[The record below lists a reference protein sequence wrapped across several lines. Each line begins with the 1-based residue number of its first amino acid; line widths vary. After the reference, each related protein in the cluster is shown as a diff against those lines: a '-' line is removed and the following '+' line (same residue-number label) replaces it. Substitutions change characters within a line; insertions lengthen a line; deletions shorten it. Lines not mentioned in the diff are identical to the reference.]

1 MQKFIVPMILAAFVL
16 AGCGAK
22 SGGTPITPSDSD
34 TEATSVPSESD
45 TSEKASV
52 SYEVTLPV
60 LHLAF
65 YEKFADEEVAKG
77 FKNSFVE
84 YLDSKAVAITSITL
98 DVMTPSADG
107 ATFATDLEAF
117 EGTVDYTIDAILGGK
132 GNLGSYITTNFSTLK
147 NDGANIEY
155 PLGEKTD
162 RRLYIRNDAA
172 NAEAVAYLSQYIR
185 HLAGL
190 PEEEETSE
198 DTSSEETSEETSED
212 ISEDT
217 SADVSE
223 DTSEEISSEG
233 TSEETSGE
241 TSGEISEEVSG
252 ETSGETSEE
261 ISEEV
266 SGETSGETSEEAEI
280 INLTVAFYERY
291 ASTTVQDAWNTDFCT
306 YLYNN
311 GYTLGTVFYTGFAS
325 GSKDKGAKFAKEV
338 REYEESSER
347 RFDVLL
353 GGRANLGDETE
364 TFINDNF
371 SVYKVDDVEFEYP
384 LGDETNRKLFVRN
397 DTVNTAGVEALVAY
411 FTSIK

>member
-34 TEATSVPSESD
+34 SEATSVPSESD

-65 YEKFADEEVAKG
+65 YEKFADEDVAKG

-198 DTSSEETSEETSED
+198 DTSSEETSEETSGE
-212 ISEDT
+212 
-217 SADVSE
+217 A
-223 DTSEEISSEG
+223 
-233 TSEETSGE
+233 SEETSGE

-261 ISEEV
+261 SKVVDLHVVYYEQFV
-266 SGETSGETSEEAEI
+266 SAAVQSAFETAFEGYLTDNGFTKGTLTYKSLDSADVATFTSDLEA
-280 INLTVAFYERY
+280 F
-291 ASTTVQDAWNTDFCT
+291 Q
-306 YLYNN
+306 
-311 GYTLGTVFYTGFAS
+311 GTV
-325 GSKDKGAKFAKEV
+325 
-338 REYEESSER
+338 EYQV
-347 RFDVLL
+347 DVLL
-353 GGRANLGDETE
+353 GVKAKLGAYIT
-364 TFINDNF
+364 TNY
-371 SVYKVDDVEFEYP
+371 SVYKVDGANFEYS
-384 LGDETNRKLFVRN
+384 LGDSTDRRLWVRN
-397 DTVNTAGVEALVAY
+397 DTVNTVGVEALVAY

>member
-34 TEATSVPSESD
+34 TEATSVPSTSD
-45 TSEKASV
+45 SSV
-52 SYEVTLPV
+52 E
-60 LHLAF
+60 
-65 YEKFADEEVAKG
+65 
-77 FKNSFVE
+77 SFVPE
-84 YLDSKAVAITSITL
+84 IELDTLHVILYDKQVTDRDAVTTFQGGFSSYLVEKKTAIETITWDYVGTGKVKTLNDELQAFEADHYPGDIILGAKAIAA
-98 DVMTPSADG
+98 SADTEWING
-107 ATFATDLEAF
+107 VYETYLKEDGEPRECDFGGNTARRVWLRKT
-117 EGTVDYTIDAILGGK
+117 AIHEEETSVL
-132 GNLGSYITTNFSTLK
+132 LK
-147 NDGANIEY
+147 
-155 PLGEKTD
+155 
-162 RRLYIRNDAA
+162 YIRT
-172 NAEAVAYLSQYIR
+172 
-185 HLAGL
+185 LAGL

-241 TSGEISEEVSG
+241 TSGETSEEVSG
-252 ETSGETSEE
+252 ETSGES
-261 ISEEV
+261 SK
-266 SGETSGETSEEAEI
+266 EAQI
-280 INLTVAFYERY
+280 INLSVAFFERY

-306 YLYNN
+306 YLYDN

-397 DTVNTAGVEALVAY
+397 DTVNTAAVEALVAY

>member
-34 TEATSVPSESD
+34 TEATSVPFESD
-45 TSEKASV
+45 TSEKAPV

-65 YEKFADEEVAKG
+65 YEKFADEEVATG

-98 DVMTPSADG
+98 DVMTPSANG
-107 ATFATDLEAF
+107 ETFATDLEAF
-117 EGTVDYTIDAILGGK
+117 EGTVDYTIDAILGAK
-132 GNLGSYITTNFSTLK
+132 ANLGSYITTNFSTLK
-147 NDGANIEY
+147 NDDVNIEY

-172 NAEAVAYLSQYIR
+172 NADAVAYLSQYIR

-198 DTSSEETSEETSED
+198 DTSSEETSEDTSTD
-212 ISEDT
+212 TSEDT
-217 SADVSE
+217 SVDVSE

-233 TSEETSGE
+233 TSEEVSGE
-241 TSGEISEEVSG
+241 TSGETSEEVSG

-261 ISEEV
+261 SKVIDLHVVYYEKFADASV
-266 SGETSGETSEEAEI
+266 QSAFETAFEGYLTANGFTKGDMTYESLTPSANGATFATDLET
-280 INLTVAFYERY
+280 F
-291 ASTTVQDAWNTDFCT
+291 Q
-306 YLYNN
+306 
-311 GYTLGTVFYTGFAS
+311 GTVEYT
-325 GSKDKGAKFAKEV
+325 V
-338 REYEESSER
+338 
-347 RFDVLL
+347 DVLL
-353 GGRANLGDETE
+353 GAKANLGSYIT
-364 TFINDNF
+364 TNYA
-371 SVYKVDDVEFEYP
+371 VYQVEGATFEYT
-384 LGDETNRKLFVRN
+384 LGANSDRRLWVHN
-397 DTVNTAGVEALVAY
+397 DTVNTVGVEALVAY

>member
-98 DVMTPSADG
+98 DVMTPSANG
-107 ATFATDLEAF
+107 ETFAGDLEAF
-117 EGTVDYTIDAILGGK
+117 EGTVDYTIDAILGAK

-147 NDGANIEY
+147 NDETNIEY

-172 NAEAVAYLSQYIR
+172 NADAVAYLSQYIR

-252 ETSGETSEE
+252 ETSGQ
-261 ISEEV
+261 
-266 SGETSGETSEEAEI
+266 TSEEAQI

-397 DTVNTAGVEALVAY
+397 DTVNTAAVEALVAY

>member
-34 TEATSVPSESD
+34 PEATSVPSTSD
-45 TSEKASV
+45 SSV
-52 SYEVTLPV
+52 E
-60 LHLAF
+60 
-65 YEKFADEEVAKG
+65 
-77 FKNSFVE
+77 SFVPE
-84 YLDSKAVAITSITL
+84 IELDTLHVILYDKQVTDRDAVTTFQGGFSSYLVEKKTAIETVTWDYVGTGKVKTLNDELQAFEASNYPGDIILGAKAIAA
-98 DVMTPSADG
+98 SADTEWING
-107 ATFATDLEAF
+107 VYETYLKEDGEPLEFDFGGNTARRVWLRK
-117 EGTVDYTIDAILGGK
+117 TAIHEEETAVL
-132 GNLGSYITTNFSTLK
+132 LK
-147 NDGANIEY
+147 
-155 PLGEKTD
+155 
-162 RRLYIRNDAA
+162 YIRT
-172 NAEAVAYLSQYIR
+172 
-185 HLAGL
+185 LAGL

-198 DTSSEETSEETSED
+198 DTS
-212 ISEDT
+212 
-217 SADVSE
+217 SE

-252 ETSGETSEE
+252 ETSGES
-261 ISEEV
+261 
-266 SGETSGETSEEAEI
+266 SEEAQI

-291 ASTTVQDAWNTDFCT
+291 ASTTVQDAWNTAFCT
-306 YLYNN
+306 YLYDN

-397 DTVNTAGVEALVAY
+397 DTVNTAAVEALVAY

>member
-34 TEATSVPSESD
+34 TEATSVPSTSD
-45 TSEKASV
+45 SSV
-52 SYEVTLPV
+52 E
-60 LHLAF
+60 
-65 YEKFADEEVAKG
+65 
-77 FKNSFVE
+77 SFVPE
-84 YLDSKAVAITSITL
+84 IELDTLHVILYDKQVTDRGAVTTFQGGFSSYLVEKKTAIETVTWDYVGTGKVKTLNDELQAFEASNYPGDIILGAKAIAA
-98 DVMTPSADG
+98 SADTEWING
-107 ATFATDLEAF
+107 VYETYLKEDGEPLEFDFGGNTARRVWLRK
-117 EGTVDYTIDAILGGK
+117 TAIHEEETSVL
-132 GNLGSYITTNFSTLK
+132 LK
-147 NDGANIEY
+147 
-155 PLGEKTD
+155 
-162 RRLYIRNDAA
+162 YIRT
-172 NAEAVAYLSQYIR
+172 
-185 HLAGL
+185 LAGL

-198 DTSSEETSEETSED
+198 DTSSEDTSTD

-233 TSEETSGE
+233 TSEDTSGE

-252 ETSGETSEE
+252 ETSGE

-266 SGETSGETSEEAEI
+266 SGETSGESSEEAQI

-291 ASTTVQDAWNTDFCT
+291 ASTTVQDAWNTAFCT
-306 YLYNN
+306 YLYDN

-397 DTVNTAGVEALVAY
+397 DTVNTAAVEALVAY